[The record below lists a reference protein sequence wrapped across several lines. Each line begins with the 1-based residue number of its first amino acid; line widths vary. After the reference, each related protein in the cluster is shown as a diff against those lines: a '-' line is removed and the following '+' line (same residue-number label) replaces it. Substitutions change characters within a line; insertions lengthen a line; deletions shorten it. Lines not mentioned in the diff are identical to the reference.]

1 MYRVLSTGIVH
12 GLVWCAHTCWKQ
24 QFFQLTNRC
33 SSNVKIYLDFHLVAT
48 WGTRQRFFY
57 YLACTKQILISQG
70 LPNDFI
76 LYRCG
81 LCTISLLMSIFVNVI
96 LIGLCSHLHPM
107 KESVIPW
114 FLREENCVRVL
125 IWELSPLVCKHGE
138 YSADSLPK
146 WQTAE
151 CKSNAKHKTYAGRFL
166 LNNEH
171 GFN

>member
-1 MYRVLSTGIVH
+1 MPTHVENSNFSNWQTDVA
-12 GLVWCAHTCWKQ
+12 VTSK
-24 QFFQLTNRC
+24 FTLT
-33 SSNVKIYLDFHLVAT
+33 FT
-48 WGTRQRFFY
+48 WSLREEHDKDFFY

-138 YSADSLPK
+138 YSAGSLPK

-166 LNNEH
+166 LDSDH
-171 GFN
+171 GFSWWRH